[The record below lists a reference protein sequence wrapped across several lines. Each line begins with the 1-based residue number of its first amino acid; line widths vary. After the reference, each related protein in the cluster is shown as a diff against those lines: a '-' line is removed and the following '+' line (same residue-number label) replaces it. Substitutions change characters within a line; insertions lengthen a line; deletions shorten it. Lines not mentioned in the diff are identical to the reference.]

1 MGIFDGDA
9 TKNNQ
14 QQSGFNGDGIQYNG
28 DMGAQKWGLSPI
40 SGHFEYS
47 DTMINRGILGCP
59 IFKQR
64 ILVWFLVSTTE

>member
-1 MGIFDGDA
+1 MGMQPRITSNNKDLMEMGYNTMGIWV
-9 TKNNQ
+9 
-14 QQSGFNGDGIQYNG
+14 